1 MLALEVAHKR
11 LRLRVDGSHNL
22 LIQILKNTPRQR
34 YDMIRQQITHSL
46 TRENKLFKSTQ
57 RWPHMLRCLS
67 TQLESLCSLSEF
79 LPTAAKTVSKES
91 ISFDMSKML
100 TDKAYPMS
108 RILLQLS

>member
-1 MLALEVAHKR
+1 
-11 LRLRVDGSHNL
+11 
-22 LIQILKNTPRQR
+22 
-34 YDMIRQQITHSL
+34 MIRQQITHSL

-79 LPTAAKTVSKES
+79 LPTAAKTVSRES